1 MVTRVLLSL
10 LPLWIIC
17 LGMML
22 LPGLLLTG
30 CMSSWL
36 LLMFLI
42 RRIRS
47 FWLRLI
53 LGLFMGFLSG
63 FLRLLIV
70 VCGSILIL
78 ILWMLFGLFISL
90 LRGILRGLDLLLFKS
105 ILLFGGGPRRTGRPP
120 KGDPGVSLVS
130 GLVGPWFPFR
140 MACRR

>member
-53 LGLFMGFLSG
+53 LGLLMGFLSG

-78 ILWMLFGLFISL
+78 LLWMLFGLFISL

-105 ILLFGGGPRRTGRPP
+105 ILLFGGVLAGRADHQKGFLGFLWSRGWWARGPRS
-120 KGDPGVSLVS
+120 DWL
-130 GLVGPWFPFR
+130 
-140 MACRR
+140 